1 MRYPRKR
8 PPQKDK
14 FKYVYGRFIREPKV
28 FVIDNNDANLGLVDT
43 RDALRMAQDAELE
56 LVMVSQGKNGKPSTC
71 KILDFGK
78 YKYEQE
84 KRDKASKKKQRENS
98 VKIKEVK
105 FRPVTDENDLDTKA
119 QQLQEFIA
127 EGNRLKV
134 TVIFRG
140 REMAHKEIGLEIMR
154 KFAGM
159 IQARFEQEPSMTGRN
174 MNAILV
180 KKEQQA

>member
-1 MRYPRKR
+1 M
-8 PPQKDK
+8 
-14 FKYVYGRFIREPKV
+14 YGRFIREPQV
-28 FVIDNNDANLGLVDT
+28 FVIDNNDVNHGLIDT

-56 LVMVSQGKNGKPSTC
+56 LVMVSQGKGGNPSTC

-78 YKYEQE
+78 YKFEQE
-84 KRDKASKKKQRENS
+84 KREKVAKKKQRENS

-105 FRPVTDENDLDTKA
+105 FRPVTDENDLETKA
-119 QQLQEFIA
+119 KQLHEFVT

-140 REMAHKEIGLEIMR
+140 REMAHKEIGLEIMK

-159 IQARFEQEPSMTGRN
+159 VEAKFEQEPSMTGRN
-174 MNAILV
+174 LNAILV
-180 KKEQQA
+180 KKD